1 MEHSGDKILMA
12 AEFLIIDDRAG
23 VVSQNLATAEIS
35 IFQFDLVNIKY
46 AHVCFMH

>member
-1 MEHSGDKILMA
+1 MGHREDRILMA

-23 VVSQNLATAEIS
+23 AMSQQQATVEIS
-35 IFQFDLVNIKY
+35 IFQLTLVNIKY